1 MDAVVTIA
9 YLAGRYLPQTRRGP
23 LMPASSIATDFN
35 SPLLA
40 QISEPVNVHRT
51 TTFGDHYD

>member
-9 YLAGRYLPQTRRGP
+9 YLAGRYLPQTRRR
-23 LMPASSIATDFN
+23 PADARVLDRHRH